1 MLNVLS
7 TNVNI
12 SKASPL
18 KILESVNILKVWL
31 FILIYVPQA
40 SKLSLH
46 SIDEKPAEE
55 LPVLTPAELEEIK
68 DANVII
74 NKMLTLETRSAQIKP
89 NLGAIAEYKKKV
101 GINKNRH
108 ASIQPTRGS
117 KRCRNQLVLIGIKSV
132 VCHHLPFRRSCTC
145 SV

>member
-1 MLNVLS
+1 M
-7 TNVNI
+7 
-12 SKASPL
+12 
-18 KILESVNILKVWL
+18 
-31 FILIYVPQA
+31 
-40 SKLSLH
+40 SLH

-117 KRCRNQLVLIGIKSV
+117 
-132 VCHHLPFRRSCTC
+132 
-145 SV
+145 

>member
-1 MLNVLS
+1 MLS

-18 KILESVNILKVWL
+18 KILESVNTLKVWL
-31 FILIYVPQA
+31 LILIYVPQA

-101 GINKNRH
+101 GINKNRD
-108 ASIQPTRGS
+108 ASIQPTRCSEG
-117 KRCRNQLVLIGIKSV
+117 CRNQLVLIGIQSV
-132 VCHHLPFRRSCTC
+132 VCHRVPFRRSCTC
-145 SV
+145 NV

>member
-1 MLNVLS
+1 MLS

-18 KILESVNILKVWL
+18 KILESVNTLKVWL
-31 FILIYVPQA
+31 LIFIYVPQA

-101 GINKNRH
+101 GINKDRYG
-108 ASIQPTRGS
+108 SIQPTRSS
-117 KRCRNQLVLIGIKSV
+117 KGCHNQLVLIGIQSI
-132 VCHHLPFRRSCTC
+132 VCHRVLFRRSCTC

>member
-1 MLNVLS
+1 MLS

-31 FILIYVPQA
+31 LILIYVPQA

-46 SIDEKPAEE
+46 LIDEKPAEE

-101 GINKNRH
+101 GIHKNRH
-108 ASIQPTRGS
+108 ACIQPTRGS
-117 KRCRNQLVLIGIKSV
+117 KRNNHNQLVLIGIKSV
-132 VCHHLPFRRSCTC
+132 VCHRLSFRRSCTC